1 MANGSGIDD
10 VAAAYDQWSEDYD
23 SVVNATRDLDATV
36 LRRQD
41 LGLAGADVIE
51 VGCGSGKNTVFL
63 AAHARSVLALD
74 FSEGML
80 RKARARV
87 ADDRVR
93 FVRHDVRERWP
104 APDASCDVV
113 VADLVLEHVRHLE
126 PFFAETARV
135 LRPGGRLFTCEL
147 HPFRQLR
154 GGQAQFVRGDTG
166 EVQRVTAYRHDVSHY
181 VNAGLTAGLQLV
193 RVDDWRDEHAP
204 DEAPR
209 LFSTS
214 WRR

>member
-1 MANGSGIDD
+1 MATDSDTDD
-10 VAAAYDQWSEDYD
+10 VAAAYDRWAEDYD
-23 SVVNATRDLDATV
+23 SDVNATRDLDATV
-36 LRRQD
+36 LRQQD
-41 LGLAGADVIE
+41 LGLTGADVIE

-80 RKARARV
+80 RKARERV
-87 ADDRVR
+87 ADGHVR
-93 FVRHDVRERWP
+93 FVRHDVRQPWP

-113 VADLVLEHVRHLE
+113 VANLVLEHVERLA
-126 PFFAETARV
+126 PFFAESARV

-154 GGQAQFVRGDTG
+154 GGQAQFVRRDTG
-166 EVQRVTAYRHDVSHY
+166 EVQRVAAYQHDVSHY
-181 VNAGLTAGLQLV
+181 INAGLAAGLQLV
-193 RVDDWRDEHAP
+193 RVDDWRDRHAP
-204 DEAPR
+204 HEPPR
-209 LFSTS
+209 LFSTW

>member
-1 MANGSGIDD
+1 MANDSANDD
-10 VAAAYDQWSEDYD
+10 VAAAYDRWSEGYD
-23 SVVNATRDLDATV
+23 AVANATRDLDATV
-36 LRRQD
+36 LRQQD

-51 VGCGSGKNTVFL
+51 IGCGSGKNTVFL

-80 RKARARV
+80 GKARERV
-87 ADDRVR
+87 VDHRVR
-93 FVRHDVRERWP
+93 FVRHDLRERWP

-113 VADLVLEHVRHLE
+113 VANLVLEHVRHLA
-126 PFFAETARV
+126 PFFTEAART

-154 GGQAQFVRGDTG
+154 GGQAQYVRSDTG
-166 EVQRVTAYRHDVSHY
+166 EVERVTAYQHDVSHY
-181 VNAGLTAGLQLV
+181 INGGLTAGLQLV

-204 DEAPR
+204 HEAPR
-209 LFSTS
+209 LFSTT
-214 WRR
+214 WNR